1 MSNVFQTKPKD
12 FILNTSIYLLNYK
25 MSWSAFSIRTHVRE
39 LLKDLKAEL
48 QKNSYSDVIEYLV
61 EFYRTEVEKND

>member
-1 MSNVFQTKPKD
+1 
-12 FILNTSIYLLNYK
+12 